1 MVDSWR
7 SAGVGRDLAGE
18 GAVREA
24 LEETGLTVDPQDFLG
39 VFDRLMRDAAGQVLY
54 HYVLVDFLCRRLGG
68 ELHAAGDAIEARW
81 FSPKELPGLGLAEDT
96 AAVVR
101 LGFASGSE
109 MLELCFP
116 LTRGLPWNRMRSF
129 AYTSS
134 PIPQIFVGQGRRL
147 RGEMAMWTFVQSTG
161 ELFHDGLREAQG
173 YWGYNNPD
181 TGQQGKNNPDLQNI
195 PEVGPIPVGKYTI
208 GSPHDTLT
216 HGPFVLP
223 LQPDAGNQMFGRTGF
238 LIHGDSVVEQ
248 GTASRGCII
257 LSRAMKNDI
266 ALSGDKSLRVMSGI
280 ATDTEVA

>member
-1 MVDSWR
+1 
-7 SAGVGRDLAGE
+7 
-18 GAVREA
+18 
-24 LEETGLTVDPQDFLG
+24 
-39 VFDRLMRDAAGQVLY
+39 
-54 HYVLVDFLCRRLGG
+54 
-68 ELHAAGDAIEARW
+68 
-81 FSPKELPGLGLAEDT
+81 
-96 AAVVR
+96 
-101 LGFASGSE
+101 
-109 MLELCFP
+109 
-116 LTRGLPWNRMRSF
+116 MRSF

-134 PIPQIFVGQGRRL
+134 PIPPIFVGQGRRL
-147 RGEMAMWTFVQSTG
+147 REEMAMWTFVQNTG

-173 YWGYNNPD
+173 YSGYNNPE

-238 LIHGDSVVEQ
+238 LIHGDSVVEP
-248 GTASRGCII
+248 GTASRGCVI
-257 LSRAMKNDI
+257 LSRAMRNDI